1 MIEFKSG
8 VLDVTRLV
16 SNVLMVLLV
25 CMNIYFSINYISNIK
40 LNAERDARVLVSSES
55 SAKIAIALKDFINI
69 VIANDGEI
77 QYSDRVKLENSILQI
92 DNPILNDQWN
102 KFVNSESSAEAQRNA
117 IKVMTTLANLT
128 ID

>member
-25 CMNIYFSINYISNIK
+25 CMNRYFSINYISNIK

-77 QYSDRVKLENSILQI
+77 QYSDRVKLENSIVQI
-92 DNPILNDQWN
+92 NNPILNEQW
-102 KFVNSESSAEAQRNA
+102 KLFVNSESSVEAQKNA

>member
-16 SNVLMVLLV
+16 SNILMILLV
-25 CMNIYFSINYISNIK
+25 CMNIYFSINYVSNIK
-40 LNAERDARVLVSSES
+40 LNAERDARVQVSSES
-55 SAKIAIALKDFINI
+55 SVKIAVALKEFINI

-102 KFVNSESSAEAQRNA
+102 KFVNSESSAEAQKNA

-128 ID
+128 IE

>member
-16 SNVLMVLLV
+16 SNILMILLV
-25 CMNIYFSINYISNIK
+25 CMNIYFSINYVSNIK
-40 LNAERDARVLVSSES
+40 LNAERDARVQVSSES
-55 SAKIAIALKDFINI
+55 SVKIALALKEFINI

>member
-77 QYSDRVKLENSILQI
+77 QYSDRVKLENSIVQI
-92 DNPILNDQWN
+92 NNPILNEQW
-102 KFVNSESSAEAQRNA
+102 KLFVNSESSVEAQKNA

>member
-55 SAKIAIALKDFINI
+55 SAKIARALKDFINI

-77 QYSDRVKLENSILQI
+77 QYSDRVKLENSIVQI
-92 DNPILNDQWN
+92 NNPILNEQW
-102 KFVNSESSAEAQRNA
+102 KLFVNSESSVEAQKNA